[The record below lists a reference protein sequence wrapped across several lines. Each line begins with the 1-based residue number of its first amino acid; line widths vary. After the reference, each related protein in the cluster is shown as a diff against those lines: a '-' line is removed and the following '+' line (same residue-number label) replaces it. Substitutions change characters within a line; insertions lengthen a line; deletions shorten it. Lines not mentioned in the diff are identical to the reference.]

1 MKLLLFIPILFLSP
15 MLKAQ
20 DLDKYQWKN
29 RIILIITENEGS
41 DVLNRQLQV
50 LKDENKGLKE
60 RKLKIFQISPGKYRE
75 CFPREKDWTTAEKSI
90 YELKKSNS
98 DYEILLLGLDGG
110 VKLRQTEILET
121 EKLFDLIDSM
131 PMRKAEMQRKK
142 N

>member
-1 MKLLLFIPILFLSP
+1 

-41 DVLNRQLQV
+41 DFLNRQLQV
-50 LKDENKGLKE
+50 FKDENKELKE
-60 RKLKIFQISPGKYRE
+60 RKLKIFQVSPGKYRE

-90 YELKKSNS
+90 YELKKSNT

-110 VKLRQTEILET
+110 VKSRQTEILET

-131 PMRKAEMQRKK
+131 PMRQAEMRRK
-142 N
+142 NN

>member
-1 MKLLLFIPILFLSP
+1 

-90 YELKKSNS
+90 YELKKSNT
-98 DYEILLLGLDGG
+98 DYEILLIGLDGG

-121 EKLFDLIDSM
+121 EKLFDIIDSM
-131 PMRKAEMQRKK
+131 PMRQAEMRRK
-142 N
+142 NN

>member
-1 MKLLLFIPILFLSP
+1 

-50 LKDENKGLKE
+50 FKDENKELKE
-60 RKLKIFQISPGKYRE
+60 RKLKIFQVSPGKYRE
-75 CFPREKDWTTAEKSI
+75 CFPRKKDWTTAEKSI
-90 YELKKSNS
+90 YELKKSNT

-110 VKLRQTEILET
+110 VKSRQTEILET

-131 PMRKAEMQRKK
+131 PMRQAEMRRK
-142 N
+142 NN